1 VSDLWTRTGGRPGP
15 TLLLLHGLGATSD
28 VWDGLTS
35 QAERHW
41 PGRWIA
47 PDLPGHGRSAPLPRY
62 TFGDLAAA
70 LAGLV
75 DSQTTILGHSLG
87 GVLALEL
94 AAGRHGPAPVA
105 VVGVGIKIHWT
116 IDELERAAAL
126 ARRPV
131 ATFPTEDAAV
141 ERHLKVAG
149 LTGLIPADDPRAA
162 AGVRRDVE
170 GWRLALDP
178 AAFGVGAPDMPG
190 LLAAARCPVRLAAG
204 DGDHM
209 VDPDRLRAL
218 DPDAAVLPGTGHN
231 AHVENPAIVGRL
243 LPAWQDSAEGLS

>member
-1 VSDLWTRTGGRPGP
+1 MTNLWTRTGGRLGP
-15 TLLLLHGLGATSD
+15 ALLLLHGLGATSE
-28 VWDGLTS
+28 VWDGLIAS
-35 QAERHW
+35 AEKHW
-41 PGRWIA
+41 PGRWVA

-70 LAGLV
+70 VAGLV
-75 DSQTTILGHSLG
+75 DSDTSILGHSLG

-94 AAGRHGPAPVA
+94 ATGRHGPVPAA
-105 VVGVGIKIHWT
+105 AVGVGIKIHWT
-116 IDELERAAAL
+116 TDELDRAAAL

-131 ATFPTEDAAV
+131 ATFPTEGAAV

-149 LTGLIPADDPRAA
+149 LVGLIPPSDPRAS
-162 AGVRRDVE
+162 AGVRQDAD

-178 AAFGVGAPDMPG
+178 AAFGVGAPDMPA

-204 DGDHM
+204 DGDPM

-218 DPDAAVLPGTGHN
+218 DADAAILRGIGHN
-231 AHVENPAIVGRL
+231 AHVEKPGVVGRL
-243 LPAWQDSAEGLS
+243 LPAWQDSDNGLS